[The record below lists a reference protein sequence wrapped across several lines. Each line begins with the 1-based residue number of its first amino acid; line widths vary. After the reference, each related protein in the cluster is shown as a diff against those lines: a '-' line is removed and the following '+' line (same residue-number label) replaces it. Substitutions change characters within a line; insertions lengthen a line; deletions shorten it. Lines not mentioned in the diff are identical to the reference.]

1 MLAINST
8 IPHFLSLWIL
18 MLDDAQDS
26 VSLADNLI
34 DFSHTSTKQDL
45 FDFAEARLLL
55 PPVSSNLQGV
65 EA

>member
-1 MLAINST
+1 
-8 IPHFLSLWIL
+8 

-34 DFSHTSTKQDL
+34 DFSHSSTKQDL